1 MNTEEK
7 KIAVIGI
14 GGVGGY
20 IAGLLAKAY
29 PHVTMV
35 ARGARAESIRKKGL
49 VLHSDYKGEIV
60 AKPERVIPIQDM
72 GQQDYIFICVK
83 NYSLAEVCESIRD
96 MVTDNT
102 VIIPVMNGV
111 DPGENIR
118 RLVGKGTVVDSLIY
132 TVAFANE
139 DFSISQQDTFT
150 WLCIGIKDADERQ
163 QKKVAEVAGILK
175 GADIDYK
182 DQGDIEVEIWRKY
195 ILNCA
200 FNVMTAFYDNTI
212 GELRR
217 DPVKAQQYEKLVW
230 EAASVGQ
237 AKGVA
242 LTDEHINE
250 VIHKFRYVHAD
261 NATSSLQRDFRI
273 RRKQTELETF
283 SGYIVK
289 EAKRLGV
296 SIPLSEKIYQGLMEM
311 AEKELPFEEKIRVLY
326 SISRSMKFM
335 KKNFHGISYDQIEQ
349 KCFATIQQ
357 EIFRASN
364 VNQVKKYKIAENQ
377 VKVSLPVR
385 VNWGGGW
392 TDTPPYCN
400 EKGGVVLNAA
410 ILLNGQEPIEVE
422 LRKLPEKH
430 IEFASLDLDAWCCDN
445 CSRNSGLP

>member
-1 MNTEEK
+1 MITCRGLNMAKHLIVELEAVLLEKGKSSKDLVRATGHTTVNVSRIRQAKMRGIRMDTLMEICLELDCQPGDILKIVTDEK

-60 AKPERVIPIQDM
+60 AKPERVVPIRDM

-96 MVTDNT
+96 MVTDDT

-250 VIHKFRYVHAD
+250 VIHKFRHVHAD

-296 SIPLSEKIYQGLMEM
+296 SIPLSEKIYQGLMEI
-311 AEKELPFEEKIRVLY
+311 AEKF
-326 SISRSMKFM
+326 
-335 KKNFHGISYDQIEQ
+335 
-349 KCFATIQQ
+349 
-357 EIFRASN
+357 
-364 VNQVKKYKIAENQ
+364 
-377 VKVSLPVR
+377 
-385 VNWGGGW
+385 
-392 TDTPPYCN
+392 
-400 EKGGVVLNAA
+400 
-410 ILLNGQEPIEVE
+410 
-422 LRKLPEKH
+422 
-430 IEFASLDLDAWCCDN
+430 
-445 CSRNSGLP
+445 

>member
-60 AKPERVIPIQDM
+60 AKPERVVPIQDM

-96 MVTDNT
+96 MVTDDT

-132 TVAFANE
+132 TEAFSN
-139 DFSISQQDTFT
+139 
-150 WLCIGIKDADERQ
+150 
-163 QKKVAEVAGILK
+163 AEVAEILK

-250 VIHKFRYVHAD
+250 VIHKFRHVHAD

-296 SIPLSEKIYQGLMEM
+296 SIPLSEKIYQGLMEI
-311 AEKELPFEEKIRVLY
+311 AEKF
-326 SISRSMKFM
+326 
-335 KKNFHGISYDQIEQ
+335 
-349 KCFATIQQ
+349 
-357 EIFRASN
+357 
-364 VNQVKKYKIAENQ
+364 
-377 VKVSLPVR
+377 
-385 VNWGGGW
+385 
-392 TDTPPYCN
+392 
-400 EKGGVVLNAA
+400 
-410 ILLNGQEPIEVE
+410 
-422 LRKLPEKH
+422 
-430 IEFASLDLDAWCCDN
+430 
-445 CSRNSGLP
+445 

>member
-1 MNTEEK
+1 MNNLPLLNDLRVFMLVARRAGFAAVAEELGVSPAFVSKRIALLEQTLNVVLLHRTTRRVTITEEGER
-7 KIAVIGI
+7 IYEWAQRILQD
-14 GGVGGY
+14 VGQMMDELSDVRQVPQGMLR
-20 IAGLLAKAY
+20 IISSFGFGRQVVAPALSALAKAY

-60 AKPERVIPIQDM
+60 AKPERVVPIQDM

-96 MVTDNT
+96 MVTDDT

-182 DQGDIEVEIWRKY
+182 DQRDIEVEIWRKY

-250 VIHKFRYVHAD
+250 VIHKFRHVHAD

-296 SIPLSEKIYQGLMEM
+296 SIPLSEKIYQGLMEI
-311 AEKELPFEEKIRVLY
+311 AEKF
-326 SISRSMKFM
+326 
-335 KKNFHGISYDQIEQ
+335 
-349 KCFATIQQ
+349 
-357 EIFRASN
+357 
-364 VNQVKKYKIAENQ
+364 
-377 VKVSLPVR
+377 
-385 VNWGGGW
+385 
-392 TDTPPYCN
+392 
-400 EKGGVVLNAA
+400 
-410 ILLNGQEPIEVE
+410 
-422 LRKLPEKH
+422 
-430 IEFASLDLDAWCCDN
+430 
-445 CSRNSGLP
+445 

>member
-1 MNTEEK
+1 MKAEEK

-20 IAGLLAKAY
+20 VAGMLARAY

-35 ARGARAESIRKKGL
+35 ARGARAESIREKGL
-49 VLHSDYKGEIV
+49 VLHSDYKGEII
-60 AKPERVIPIQDM
+60 ARPERVVPVCDM

-96 MVTDNT
+96 MVTEDT

-118 RLVGKGTVVDSLIY
+118 TLIGKGTVVDSLIY

-150 WLCIGIKDADERQ
+150 WLCIGIKNADEKQRE
-163 QKKVAEVAGILK
+163 KVAEVAKILK
-175 GADIDYK
+175 VADIDYK
-182 DQGDIEVEIWRKY
+182 DEGDIEVEIWRKY

-212 GELRR
+212 GELRS
-217 DPVKAQQYEKLVW
+217 DQVKAQQYETLVR
-230 EAASVGQ
+230 EAASVGR
-237 AKGVA
+237 ARGVA

-261 NATSSLQRDFRI
+261 NATSSLQRDYRI
-273 RRKQTELETF
+273 CKKQTELPTF

-296 SIPLSEKIYQGLMEM
+296 EIPLSEKMYQGLREM
-311 AEKELPFEEKIRVLY
+311 AEKF
-326 SISRSMKFM
+326 
-335 KKNFHGISYDQIEQ
+335 
-349 KCFATIQQ
+349 
-357 EIFRASN
+357 
-364 VNQVKKYKIAENQ
+364 
-377 VKVSLPVR
+377 
-385 VNWGGGW
+385 
-392 TDTPPYCN
+392 
-400 EKGGVVLNAA
+400 
-410 ILLNGQEPIEVE
+410 
-422 LRKLPEKH
+422 
-430 IEFASLDLDAWCCDN
+430 
-445 CSRNSGLP
+445 

>member
-1 MNTEEK
+1 MWIVNIHIFPEAGKFSVRNSRKGNRKYEYRRK
-7 KIAVIGI
+7 KDRSDWNWWCWWLHSRAAGE
-14 GGVGGY
+14 GVSACDDGCTWRQGREH
-20 IAGLLAKAY
+20 
-29 PHVTMV
+29 P
-35 ARGARAESIRKKGL
+35 EKGL

-60 AKPERVIPIQDM
+60 AKPERVVPIQDM

-96 MVTDNT
+96 MVTDDT

-250 VIHKFRYVHAD
+250 VIHKFRHVHAD

-311 AEKELPFEEKIRVLY
+311 AEKF
-326 SISRSMKFM
+326 
-335 KKNFHGISYDQIEQ
+335 
-349 KCFATIQQ
+349 
-357 EIFRASN
+357 
-364 VNQVKKYKIAENQ
+364 
-377 VKVSLPVR
+377 
-385 VNWGGGW
+385 
-392 TDTPPYCN
+392 
-400 EKGGVVLNAA
+400 
-410 ILLNGQEPIEVE
+410 
-422 LRKLPEKH
+422 
-430 IEFASLDLDAWCCDN
+430 
-445 CSRNSGLP
+445 

>member
-1 MNTEEK
+1 MKAEEK
-7 KIAVIGI
+7 RIAVIGI

-20 IAGLLAKAY
+20 VAGMLAKAY

-35 ARGARAESIRKKGL
+35 ARGARAESIRENGL
-49 VLHSDYKGEIV
+49 VLHSDYKGEII
-60 AKPERVIPIQDM
+60 ARPERVVTVRDM

-96 MVTDNT
+96 MVTDDT

-118 RLVGKGTVVDSLIY
+118 ALIGKGTVVDALIY

-150 WLCIGIKDADERQ
+150 WLCIGIKNADEKQRE
-163 QKKVAEVAGILK
+163 KAADVAKLLK

-182 DQGDIEVEIWRKY
+182 DEGDIEVEIWRKY

-212 GELRR
+212 GELRS
-217 DPVKAQQYEKLVW
+217 DQVKAQQYESLVW
-230 EAASVGQ
+230 EAASVGR

-250 VIHKFRYVHAD
+250 VIHKFRHVHAD
-261 NATSSLQRDFRI
+261 NATSSLQRDYRI
-273 RRKQTELETF
+273 CKKQTELETF

-296 SIPLSEKIYQGLMEM
+296 EIPLSEKMYQGLKEI
-311 AEKELPFEEKIRVLY
+311 AEKF
-326 SISRSMKFM
+326 
-335 KKNFHGISYDQIEQ
+335 
-349 KCFATIQQ
+349 
-357 EIFRASN
+357 
-364 VNQVKKYKIAENQ
+364 
-377 VKVSLPVR
+377 
-385 VNWGGGW
+385 
-392 TDTPPYCN
+392 
-400 EKGGVVLNAA
+400 
-410 ILLNGQEPIEVE
+410 
-422 LRKLPEKH
+422 
-430 IEFASLDLDAWCCDN
+430 
-445 CSRNSGLP
+445 